1 MKCPNCQENNPNDA
15 YYCHVCGFQIK
26 NKTNSWMIASI
37 ILAVLTC
44 LLLVFLLNT
53 PNHEPQNQNDTIRI
67 ENSTSINTQ
76 STSLQKDEQINQLQ
90 SQIRTQKSTIDKL
103 NAEISHLRQ
112 NTNYNSHTE
121 AEVLDLK
128 RRIRELEQTIK
139 EKNREIEALRGV
151 I

>member
-15 YYCHVCGFQIK
+15 YFCHVCGSQIK

-44 LLLVFLLNT
+44 LLLVSLLNT

-103 NAEISHLRQ
+103 NAEISRLRQ